1 MHPICVSATCVTQLA
16 DAVTTGRDNF
26 SWSNRKYFK
35 LERAAWLAQSSK
47 EGFLYPRKAWEG
59 HL

>member
-1 MHPICVSATCVTQLA
+1 MHPICVGAMCVTQLG
-16 DAVTTGRDNF
+16 DAMITGRDSL

-47 EGFLYPRKAWEG
+47 EGFLYPREA
-59 HL
+59 